1 MLFRSGPF
9 VEAEKDLGLRFRGSA
24 NQRIL
29 DVPASME
36 AHAPVLWD
44 GEGRIQPI
52 TAERGGSR

>member
-1 MLFRSGPF
+1 
-9 VEAEKDLGLRFRGSA
+9 KDLGLRFRGSA

-52 TAERGGSR
+52 TSERGGSR